1 MIFAGVI
8 AACALL
14 LVLPFLPGLRELRK
28 PRDAAPLGI
37 DMERTKDPGFFGNSF
52 RALLSRARADA
63 GDGYG
68 VRALNLSH
76 VEDAE
81 IVPALAVPAGGRM
94 ERLAVV
100 DGEFS
105 AGRGAHLEKE
115 IFAAGRAAVGDGV
128 SLRALAC
135 ETELEL
141 GRDVQ
146 VLRWIDARGDIRTG
160 RDCDLGLSAFAAGR
174 LALGAGC
181 RFRRLFGRPIQTEGA
196 DPAPAPVSGN
206 AIARV
211 PEIGDSAW
219 IVDAARMVIPRAAVV
234 NETII
239 VKTRLVVNPGVVLKG
254 DVKCYHDLLLDDD
267 VSVLGNVFSDGDIT
281 IGRGCRIAGSVFAQG
296 RVTIGE
302 GARVGGRNAEKSVV
316 GKKGV
321 SLGRGVEIFGVVST
335 EGCGAAP

>member
-8 AACALL
+8 VVCALL
-14 LVLPFLPGLRELRK
+14 LTLPFLPGLRELRK

-81 IVPALAVPAGGRM
+81 IAPALAVPDNGRL

-100 DGEFS
+100 DGDFS
-105 AGRGAHLEKE
+105 AGHGAHLEKE

-135 ETELEL
+135 EAELEL
-141 GRDVQ
+141 GRDVR

-174 LALGAGC
+174 LTVGAGG
-181 RFRRLFGRPIQTEGA
+181 RFRRLFGRPIRTEDA
-196 DPAPAPVSGN
+196 DPARAPEPGT
-206 AIARV
+206 AAPRI

-219 IVDAARMVIPRAAVV
+219 IVDAARMVIPRAAKV

-239 VKTRLVVNPGVVLKG
+239 VKTRLAVNPGVVFGG
-254 DVKCYHDLLLDDD
+254 DVKCYHDLILGDD
-267 VSVLGNVFSDGDIT
+267 VRVLGNVFADGDIT
-281 IGRGCRIAGSVFAQG
+281 IGRGCRIEGCVFAQG

-302 GARVGGRNAEKSVV
+302 GARVGGRDAEKSVV

-321 SLGRGVEIFGVVST
+321 SLGRDVEIFGVVST
-335 EGCGAAP
+335 EGRGAAP